1 MVLNMEISITT
12 LAESKENFLQMSQ
25 NIIAAN
31 VANQAL
37 SSVEPIE
44 SVIEAMKQFFDI
56 AMGVESMQEQ
66 FADNDISDIG
76 EHGLSILQKLMMKTD
91 LLQLSVERKSLDQIA
106 LVIADWIIQRDG
118 IINLLEPIVD
128 ALAQVANSI
137 TEQQQLI
144 ALVDFMS
151 EIIEACSDTIK
162 QDMEMSDMHRPWRV
176 LHINRGIVAT
186 RSNDPATMRR
196 IFAELITA
204 LPMDAPNFFKEGMS
218 EMVRLNY
225 PEQVRN
231 VMQEFFDKTDKPQI
245 H

>member
-1 MVLNMEISITT
+1 MEIVIKT
-12 LAESKENFLQMSQ
+12 LDDARDHISKILDRLRLLDADKKSDSE
-25 NIIAAN
+25 
-31 VANQAL
+31 
-37 SSVEPIE
+37 EPIE
-44 SVIEAMKQFFDI
+44 TTIAAFYQFLDI
-56 AMGVESMQEQ
+56 AAGVEDRKQE
-66 FADNDISDIG
+66 FASNDISDIG
-76 EHGLSILQKLMMKTD
+76 EHGLTILEKLIYKTAAPEYTIEKGILTQIV
-91 LLQLSVERKSLDQIA
+91 LLVT
-106 LVIADWIIQRDG
+106 DWIIQRDG

-151 EIIEACSDTIK
+151 EIIDACSDSIK
-162 QDMEMSDMHRPWRV
+162 QDMEMSNMQRPWRV

-186 RSNDPATMRR
+186 RSNDPTTMRR

-225 PEQVRN
+225 PEQVRE